1 MKQVRKRIKTAAGTS
16 RSGSFFAGGG
26 TTCISIPIT

>member
-16 RSGSFFAGGG
+16 RSGSFLQEVEQLVYL
-26 TTCISIPIT
+26 SR